1 MVMRHTIAVA
11 IVVVPFTL
19 VIALSS
25 IPHRVQAQ
33 RSGPAA
39 AKPGT
44 FDAVIEQNMGELFRS
59 GGQIFRFD
67 TFGDERFWS
76 GTLKLDQAI
85 GGARFGGVGPGVSPA
100 TALAVGPQ
108 PGVAHIPPHG
118 LSAVAEKALDLHHT
132 PDTPALFKSKSGVG
146 HVPLRGSRGP

>member
-44 FDAVIEQNMGELFRS
+44 FDAVIEQNIALLSMSAAPAHADQRR
-59 GGQIFRFD
+59 GGGRYR
-67 TFGDERFWS
+67 GVER
-76 GTLKLDQAI
+76 GRVVVR
-85 GGARFGGVGPGVSPA
+85 GGGYYRA
-100 TALAVGPQ
+100 
-108 PGVAHIPPHG
+108 
-118 LSAVAEKALDLHHT
+118 
-132 PDTPALFKSKSGVG
+132 
-146 HVPLRGSRGP
+146 PLYRPYY